1 MNNIYIIQIT
11 ISVILL
17 LLLHYFMYIWT
28 KELENKNCDCSDII
42 HRKIINY
49 GSIVFFIILIFNYI
63 NIITNNIFIK
73 PSIFISIL
81 LTTISIIYL
90 SIIIDYIR
98 KLKEKQCE
106 CSEDWKRKYG
116 YIFSIIYLILSVL
129 TLVIITM
136 FLIFGGYPILKKIE
150 DNIKK

>member
-17 LLLHYFMYIWT
+17 FLLHYFMYIWT

-81 LTTISIIYL
+81 FTTISIIYL

-129 TLVIITM
+129 TLVIIIM

>member
-1 MNNIYIIQIT
+1 MNSIYIIQVT
-11 ISVILL
+11 ISAILL

-49 GSIVFFIILIFNYI
+49 GSIVFFIFLIFNYI

-73 PSIFISIL
+73 SSIFISIL

-116 YIFSIIYLILSVL
+116 YIFSIIYVILSVFSL
-129 TLVIITM
+129 LIIIM
-136 FLIFGGYPILKKIE
+136 FLIFGGYPILKQIE

>member
-1 MNNIYIIQIT
+1 MNSIYIIQIT

-17 LLLHYFMYIWT
+17 FLLHYFMYIWT

-129 TLVIITM
+129 SLVIITM

>member
-1 MNNIYIIQIT
+1 
-11 ISVILL
+11 
-17 LLLHYFMYIWT
+17 MYIWT

-49 GSIVFFIILIFNYI
+49 GSIVFFIFLIFNYI

-73 PSIFISIL
+73 SSIFISIL

-116 YIFSIIYLILSVL
+116 YIFSIIYVILSVFSL
-129 TLVIITM
+129 LIIIM
-136 FLIFGGYPILKKIE
+136 FLIFGGYPILKQIE